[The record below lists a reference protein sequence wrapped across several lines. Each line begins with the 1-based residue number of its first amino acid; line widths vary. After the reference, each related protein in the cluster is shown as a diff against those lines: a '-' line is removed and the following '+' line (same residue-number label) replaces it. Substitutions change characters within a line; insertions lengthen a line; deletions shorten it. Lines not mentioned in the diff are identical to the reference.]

1 MSSIAFPRRQ
11 SMLHALKALAPVV
24 GVVFMAFFVIGM
36 ALPVL
41 PLHVHDTLGMSA
53 FVVGLVAGCQFAA
66 ALASRLWAGRIT
78 DTRGPK
84 QAVLWGL
91 CAAVAGGACYVLSL
105 RFVQAPGLSVGILLV
120 GRTLVGGA
128 ESLIITGSMLWALG
142 RVAAERSAQVIAWVG
157 MAMFAAIAIGAP
169 IGSWVYGQFGF
180 LGIALASAAIPLL
193 SLAWV
198 LPIPALAP
206 VASARVPMATVLG
219 AVLLPGIGFAL
230 SGITFGAVM
239 VFLTLHFSVQ
249 GWAHGALAFTT
260 FAVALIALRIV
271 AGHLPDKFGGAR
283 VALCCLAIQ
292 ALGLALIGLATTGWV
307 AILGAAIA
315 GAGFSL
321 VFPGLGLEVV
331 QRVPPASRGMA
342 MGIYNAFLDLTLGLG
357 SPLLGLLAAR
367 AGIASVFEAS
377 AVAALLAIPIALR
390 LMTRPARAA
399 FSKHSEDRHAI

>member
-1 MSSIAFPRRQ
+1 
-11 SMLHALKALAPVV
+11 
-24 GVVFMAFFVIGM
+24 
-36 ALPVL
+36 
-41 PLHVHDTLGMSA
+41 
-53 FVVGLVAGCQFAA
+53 
-66 ALASRLWAGRIT
+66 
-78 DTRGPK
+78 
-84 QAVLWGL
+84 
-91 CAAVAGGACYVLSL
+91 
-105 RFVQAPGLSVGILLV
+105 
-120 GRTLVGGA
+120 
-128 ESLIITGSMLWALG
+128 
-142 RVAAERSAQVIAWVG
+142 
-157 MAMFAAIAIGAP
+157 MAMFAPIAIGAP

-180 LGIALASAAIPLL
+180 LGIALASAAVPLL

-230 SGITFGAVM
+230 SGITFGAVT

-283 VALCCLAIQ
+283 VALCCLAIR

-315 GAGFSL
+315 GVGFSL

-377 AVAALLAIPIALR
+377 AVAALLAIPVALR
-390 LMTRPARAA
+390 LMAWPARAA
-399 FSKHSEDRHAI
+399 FSKHSGDRHGI